1 MRHVIR
7 NVSLARISSFLCVF
21 LRFFSFEQAMKHD
34 QMYEKVGAI
43 LNRTARKERIVL
55 VIFTYAGN
63 GRPGKVLFGNYEAHY
78 LE

>member
-1 MRHVIR
+1 MC
-7 NVSLARISSFLCVF
+7 SFYDF
-21 LRFFSFEQAMKHD
+21 FFSFEQAMKHD

-43 LNRTARKERIVL
+43 LSRTARKERMVL
-55 VIFTYAGN
+55 VIVTYAKI